1 VTSDRSDA
9 AISFDSVGKEFDGR
23 WIVRELDVDI
33 AAGTIVGFIGPS
45 GCGKTTAVRLTTGVY
60 RPSAGSVTVLGRHPT
75 ELRTAERVA
84 IGYLPQ
90 QPVLFDELSVMA
102 NLRYHAGLNGVGY
115 RRRRRLTDVLD
126 LVELDGEESKRVR
139 DISGGMQRRLALAG
153 ALVHEPPIAILDEPT
168 AGIDPIL
175 RRKFWEHFR
184 AMRDDGRTVVVTTQH
199 VDEAIHCDRVVVLS
213 EGEVIDI
220 GTPSEL
226 RRRAFGG
233 DPLDLT
239 ISTIADDVTV
249 GRIGD
254 LDGVVRATVTGPR
267 SVRVILADGSGPS
280 REFGAEL
287 ESIGV
292 GVTESSEPDTD
303 WNEIFIELMRSEEV
317 TSESA

>member
-1 VTSDRSDA
+1 MTSGRSDA
-9 AISFDSVGKEFDGR
+9 AISFDHAGKEFDGR
-23 WIVRELDVDI
+23 WIVQELDVDVE
-33 AAGTIVGFIGPS
+33 AGTIVGFIGPS
-45 GCGKTTAVRLTTGVY
+45 GCGKTTAVRLATGVY

-75 ELRTAERVA
+75 ELRTAERVSL
-84 IGYLPQ
+84 GYLPQ

-115 RRRRRLTDVLD
+115 RRRRRLTEVMD

-139 DISGGMQRRLALAG
+139 EISGGMQRRLALAA

-175 RRKFWEHFR
+175 RQKFWKHFR

-213 EGEVIDI
+213 EGEVIDV

-233 DPLDLT
+233 NLVDLT
-239 ISTIADDVTV
+239 VSSLADQATV
-249 GRIGD
+249 GRIES
-254 LDGVVRATVTGPR
+254 LDGIVRAVVTGPND
-267 SVRVILADGSGPS
+267 VRVVVAEGSGSSQELGPM
-280 REFGAEL
+280 L

-292 GVTESSEPDTD
+292 AVTESREPDTD
-303 WNEIFIELMRSEEV
+303 WNEIFIALMGREGAAR
-317 TSESA
+317 ESA